1 MASPPTPGLPLPP
14 NAIKAFLAP
23 PLVPAMAPAPPARPP
38 PPAAGSSDSAT
49 LIPLAAI
56 KRLIAG
62 ETGENKMGADAL
74 HLIHKASELFVEKLA
89 AASVEKSDGETI
101 GYDAVGTSHDSR
113 RVYILNLVL
122 PFPTNTATSTYT
134 HTHTPSLTQMVHSR
148 GGGRRRSG

>member
-89 AASVEKSDGETI
+89 AASVKKSDGETI
-101 GYDAVGTSHDSR
+101 GYDAVAAAVDDEDQGEFAFLSDL
-113 RVYILNLVL
+113 I
-122 PFPTNTATSTYT
+122 PPTTTFEAYLAQQQQLQQEQQQEAMNEEA
-134 HTHTPSLTQMVHSR
+134 
-148 GGGRRRSG
+148 